1 MRVRSF
7 EAEQW
12 FPLKQQE
19 LFAFLSEAA
28 NLEAIT
34 PGFLN
39 FQIVTPLPIV
49 MAEGTLIDYKLRVR
63 GIPVR
68 WRSKITAWQPP
79 TRFVDEQVRSP
90 YRLWV
95 HEHILEPR
103 DGGTVMRDRVRYA
116 LWLDFL
122 TARVVG
128 RDIKAIFKYRR
139 DVLRARLHGR

>member
-1 MRVRSF
+1 M
-7 EAEQW
+7 
-12 FPLKQQE
+12 
-19 LFAFLSEAA
+19 
-28 NLEAIT
+28 
-34 PGFLN
+34 
-39 FQIVTPLPIV
+39 
-49 MAEGTLIDYKLRVR
+49 
-63 GIPVR
+63 R

-79 TRFVDEQVRSP
+79 TRFVDEQVRGP

-103 DGGTVMRDRVRYA
+103 DGGTVVRDRVRYA